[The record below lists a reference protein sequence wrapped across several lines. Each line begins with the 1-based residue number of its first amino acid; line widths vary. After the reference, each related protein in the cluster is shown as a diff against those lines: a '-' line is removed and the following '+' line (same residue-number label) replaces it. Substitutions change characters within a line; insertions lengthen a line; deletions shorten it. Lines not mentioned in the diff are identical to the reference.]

1 MSLLIKKKD
10 QPLVEEIAVLIP
22 EARLRRRRRWLRTGL
37 IVLVVSAVVLLV
49 SLYIGGLGN
58 RSTTPP
64 GPSSALTQSSVAP
77 LPVGTVINASSVTAI
92 QMFTATRG
100 VAIATFW
107 NKSFTTIGNSYLT
120 TTVNGGTS
128 WRITGVLPTG
138 SWNPSVLGG
147 EQVAFVSPR
156 EGYIAQPA
164 PRGPLFTSNGGRTWQ
179 SVAFAG
185 ESPSMSLFKGDL
197 VVSAERCPTGLVGTN
212 GCVTH
217 LGSFPLG
224 SLTPT
229 SDTVIPSLLA
239 GSTKVTPQVVA
250 LSGSIGLAVED
261 WTLVATS
268 DSGASWRPVT
278 NPCPGER
285 SDGVEVQLASDS
297 RWYMLCGRGVGMMKA
312 YNWLYKTADSGRTW
326 TLVAQGSPLRNVGAG
341 NIGPYAVNAFGVS
354 SDGQEMWI
362 NGGPGFL
369 EVSSDGGRQW
379 QFAGTIGA
387 KTNITGP
394 YFVSVGHEV
403 WMPIEFGGLV
413 RATSASSWK
422 VVAESSFP

>member
-1 MSLLIKKKD
+1 MSLLIEKKD
-10 QPLVEEIAVLIP
+10 QPSVEEIVVLIP
-22 EARLRRRRRWLRTGL
+22 EARLRRRRRRLRTGL
-37 IVLVVSAVVLLV
+37 IVLLVSTVVLLA

-64 GPSSALTQSSVAP
+64 GPSSALTQSPIAP
-77 LPVGTVINASSVTAI
+77 LPVGTVLNASSVTAI

-107 NKSFTTIGNSYLT
+107 NKSFTTIENSYLT

-138 SWNPSVLGG
+138 SWYPSVLGA
-147 EQVAFVSPR
+147 EQIDFVSAR

-185 ESPSMSLFKGDL
+185 ESPSMSLFEGDL
-197 VVSAERCPTGLVGTN
+197 VVSAERCPTGQVGTN
-212 GCVTH
+212 RCVTH
-217 LGSFPLG
+217 LGTFPLG

-229 SDTVIPSLLA
+229 SDTVVPSLLA
-239 GSTKVTPQVVA
+239 GYAKVTPQVLA

-261 WTLVATS
+261 STLIATS
-268 DSGASWRPVT
+268 NSGASWRQVT
-278 NPCPGER
+278 NPCPVEGP
-285 SDGVEVQLASDS
+285 GEVQLASDS

-312 YNWLYKTADSGRTW
+312 YNWIYKTANNGRTW
-326 TLVAQGSPLRNVGAG
+326 TLVAKGSPLRNDGDG
-341 NIGPYAVNAFGVS
+341 YIGYSVNAFGVS

-362 NGGPGFL
+362 DGGPGFL
-369 EVSSDGGRQW
+369 QVSSDGGRQW

-387 KTNITGP
+387 KTNVTGP
-394 YFVSVGHEV
+394 YFASVGHEV

-413 RATSASSWK
+413 RATNASSWK
-422 VVAESSFP
+422 IVAESSFQ

>member
-1 MSLLIKKKD
+1 MSLLIEKKD
-10 QPLVEEIAVLIP
+10 QPSVEEIVVLIP
-22 EARLRRRRRWLRTGL
+22 EARLRRRRRRLRTGL
-37 IVLVVSAVVLLV
+37 IVLLVSAVVLLA

-64 GPSSALTQSSVAP
+64 GPSSALTQSPVAP
-77 LPVGTVINASSVTAI
+77 LPVGTVINAASVTAI

-100 VAIATFW
+100 VAIATYW
-107 NKSFTTIGNSYLT
+107 NKSFTTIENSYLT

-138 SWNPSVLGG
+138 SWYPSVLGA
-147 EQVAFVSPR
+147 EQIAFVSAR

-179 SVAFAG
+179 SVAFSG
-185 ESPSMSLFKGDL
+185 ESPSMSLSNGDV
-197 VVSAERCPTGLVGTN
+197 VVSAERCPTGSVGTN
-212 GCVTH
+212 RCVTH
-217 LGSFPLG
+217 LGTFPLG

-239 GSTKVTPQVVA
+239 GSTKVTPRVLT

-261 WTLVATS
+261 SALIATS
-268 DSGASWRPVT
+268 DSGASWRRVT
-278 NPCPGER
+278 NPCPGE
-285 SDGVEVQLASDS
+285 GPGEVQLASDS

-326 TLVAQGSPLRNVGAG
+326 TLVAKGSPLRNVGAG
-341 NIGPYAVNAFGVS
+341 NIGPYAVSAFGVS

-422 VVAESSFP
+422 IVAESSGP

>member
-1 MSLLIKKKD
+1 MSLLSEKKD
-10 QPLVEEIAVLIP
+10 QPLVEEIVVLIP
-22 EARLRRRRRWLRTGL
+22 EARLHRRRRWLRTGL
-37 IVLVVSAVVLLV
+37 IVLLVSAVVLLV

-64 GPSSALTQSSVAP
+64 SPNSVSTQSSVAP

-107 NKSFTTIGNSYLT
+107 NKSFTTIKNSYLT

-128 WRITGVLPTG
+128 WQITGVLPTG
-138 SWNPSVLGG
+138 SWDPSVVGG
-147 EQVAFVSPR
+147 EQIAFVSAR

-164 PRGPLFTSNGGRTWQ
+164 PRSPLFTSNGGRTWK
-179 SVAFAG
+179 SVAFPG
-185 ESPSMSLFKGDL
+185 ESPSMSLFKGEL

-212 GCVTH
+212 RCVTH
-217 LGSFPLG
+217 LGTFPLG
-224 SLTPT
+224 SRTPT
-229 SDTVIPSLLA
+229 SDTVIPSLSA
-239 GSTKVTPQVVA
+239 GSAKVTPQVLA
-250 LSGSIGLAVED
+250 LSGSIGLAVEGS
-261 WTLVATS
+261 TLIATS
-268 DSGASWRPVT
+268 DSGASWRRVT
-278 NPCPGER
+278 NPCPGE
-285 SDGVEVQLASDS
+285 GPGEVQLANDS

-312 YNWLYKTADSGRTW
+312 YNWLYKTADGGRTW
-326 TLVAQGSPLRNVGAG
+326 TLVAKGSPLRNIGAG
-341 NIGPYAVNAFGVS
+341 NIGPYAVSAFGVS

-362 NGGPGFL
+362 DGGPGFL

-387 KTNITGP
+387 KTNVTGP
-394 YFVSVGHEV
+394 YFASVGHEV

-422 VVAESSFP
+422 IVAESSFP

>member
-1 MSLLIKKKD
+1 MSLLIEKKD
-10 QPLVEEIAVLIP
+10 QPSVEEIAVLIP
-22 EARLRRRRRWLRTGL
+22 EARMRQRRRWLRTGL
-37 IVLVVSAVVLLV
+37 IVLLVSAVVLLV

-58 RSTTPP
+58 RSATPP

-77 LPVGTVINASSVTAI
+77 LPVGTVINASSVAAI
-92 QMFTATRG
+92 QMFTATQG

-138 SWNPSVLGG
+138 SWDPRDQGTG
-147 EQVAFVSPR
+147 QFAFVSSR
-156 EGYIAQPA
+156 EGYIVQPA

-185 ESPSMSLFKGDL
+185 ESTSLSLSKGDV
-197 VVSAERCPTGLVGTN
+197 VVSAERCPTGSVGTN
-212 GCVTH
+212 RCVTH
-217 LGSFPLG
+217 LGTFPLG

-239 GSTKVTPQVVA
+239 GSTKVTPRVLA

-261 WTLVATS
+261 STLIATS
-268 DSGASWRPVT
+268 DSGASWRRVT
-278 NPCPGER
+278 NPCPGE
-285 SDGVEVQLASDS
+285 GPGAVQLASDS

-312 YNWLYKTADSGRTW
+312 YNWLYKIADSGRTW
-326 TLVAQGSPLRNVGAG
+326 TLVAKGSPLRNVGAG
-341 NIGPYAVNAFGVS
+341 NIGPYAVSAFGVS

-394 YFVSVGHEV
+394 YFLSVGHEV

-422 VVAESSFP
+422 IVAESSFP

>member
-10 QPLVEEIAVLIP
+10 PPLVEEIAVLIP

-37 IVLVVSAVVLLV
+37 IVLLVSAVVLLV
-49 SLYIGGLGN
+49 PLYIGGLGN
-58 RSTTPP
+58 RATTPP

-92 QMFTATRG
+92 QMFTAMRG

-107 NKSFTTIGNSYLT
+107 NKGFTAIKNSYLT

-138 SWNPSVLGG
+138 SWDPSVLGG
-147 EQVAFVSPR
+147 EQIAFVSAR

-179 SVAFAG
+179 SLAFAG
-185 ESPSMSLFKGDL
+185 ESTSLSLSNGDL

-212 GCVTH
+212 RCVTH

-239 GSTKVTPQVVA
+239 GSAKATPQVLA

-261 WTLVATS
+261 SALVATS

-278 NPCPGER
+278 NPCPGE
-285 SDGVEVQLASDS
+285 GPGEVQLASDS

-326 TLVAQGSPLRNVGAG
+326 TLVAQGSPLRNVGNG
-341 NIGPYAVNAFGVS
+341 YVGYAVNAFGVS

-362 NGGPGFL
+362 DGGPGFL

-422 VVAESSFP
+422 VVGESSFA

>member
-1 MSLLIKKKD
+1 MSLFIEKKD
-10 QPLVEEIAVLIP
+10 HPLVEEIVVLIP
-22 EARLRRRRRWLRTGL
+22 EARMRQRRRWLRTGV
-37 IVLVVSAVVLLV
+37 IVFFVSAVVLIA
-49 SLYIGGLGN
+49 SLYIGGLGT
-58 RSTTPP
+58 RPTTPP

-77 LPVGTVINASSVTAI
+77 LPVGTVMNASSVTAI

-107 NKSFTTIGNSYLT
+107 NKGFTTIKNSYLT

-138 SWNPSVLGG
+138 SWYPSVLGA
-147 EQVAFVSPR
+147 EQIDFVSAR

-185 ESPSMSLFKGDL
+185 ESPSMSLLKGDL
-197 VVSAERCPTGLVGTN
+197 VVSAERCPTGQVGTN
-212 GCVTH
+212 RCVTH
-217 LGSFPLG
+217 LGTFPLG

-239 GSTKVTPQVVA
+239 GYAKVTPQVLA

-261 WTLVATS
+261 STLIATS
-268 DSGASWRPVT
+268 NSGASWRQVA
-278 NPCPGER
+278 NPCPGE
-285 SDGVEVQLASDS
+285 GPGEVQLASDS

-312 YNWLYKTADSGRTW
+312 YNWIYKTADSGRTW
-326 TLVAQGSPLRNVGAG
+326 TLVAKGSPLRNDGDG
-341 NIGPYAVNAFGVS
+341 YIGYSVNAFGVS

-362 NGGPGFL
+362 DGGPGFL
-369 EVSSDGGRQW
+369 QVSSDGGRQW

-387 KTNITGP
+387 KTNVTGP
-394 YFVSVGHEV
+394 YFASVGHEV

-413 RATSASSWK
+413 RATNASSWK
-422 VVAESSFP
+422 IVAESSFQ

>member
-1 MSLLIKKKD
+1 MSLLIEKKD
-10 QPLVEEIAVLIP
+10 QPSVEEIVVLIP
-22 EARLRRRRRWLRTGL
+22 EARLRRRRRRLRTGL
-37 IVLVVSAVVLLV
+37 IVLLVSAVVLLA

-64 GPSSALTQSSVAP
+64 GPSSALTQSPIAP
-77 LPVGTVINASSVTAI
+77 LPVGTVLNASSVTAI

-107 NKSFTTIGNSYLT
+107 NKSFTTIENSYLT

-138 SWNPSVLGG
+138 SWYPSVLGA
-147 EQVAFVSPR
+147 EQIAFVSAR

-179 SVAFAG
+179 SLVFPG

-197 VVSAERCPTGLVGTN
+197 VVSAERCPAGEVGTN
-212 GCVTH
+212 RCVTH
-217 LGSFPLG
+217 LGTFPLG
-224 SLTPT
+224 SRTPT
-229 SDTVIPSLLA
+229 SDSVVPSLLA
-239 GSTKVTPQVVA
+239 GSAKITPQVLA

-261 WTLVATS
+261 STLIATS
-268 DSGASWRPVT
+268 NSGASWRQVT
-278 NPCPGER
+278 NPCPVEGP
-285 SDGVEVQLASDS
+285 GEVQLASDS

-312 YNWLYKTADSGRTW
+312 YNWIYKTANNGRTW
-326 TLVAQGSPLRNVGAG
+326 TLVAKGSPLRNDGDG
-341 NIGPYAVNAFGVS
+341 YIGYSVNAFGVS

-362 NGGPGFL
+362 DGGPGFL
-369 EVSSDGGRQW
+369 QVSSDGGRQW

-387 KTNITGP
+387 KTNVTGP
-394 YFVSVGHEV
+394 YFASVGHEV

-413 RATSASSWK
+413 RATNASSWK
-422 VVAESSFP
+422 IVAESSFQ

>member
-37 IVLVVSAVVLLV
+37 IVLLMSAAVLLA

-64 GPSSALTQSSVAP
+64 GPNSALTQSSVAP
-77 LPVGTVINASSVTAI
+77 LPVGTVINASSVAAI

-107 NKSFTTIGNSYLT
+107 NKSFTTIENSYLT

-138 SWNPSVLGG
+138 SWDPRGQG
-147 EQVAFVSPR
+147 TEQFAFVSPR

-185 ESPSMSLFKGDL
+185 ESTSLSLSKGDV
-197 VVSAERCPTGLVGTN
+197 VVSAERCPTGSVGTN
-212 GCVTH
+212 RCVTH
-217 LGSFPLG
+217 LGTFPLG

-239 GSTKVTPQVVA
+239 GSTKVTPRVLA
-250 LSGSIGLAVED
+250 LSGSTGLAVED
-261 WTLVATS
+261 SAIIATS
-268 DSGASWRPVT
+268 DSGASWRRVT
-278 NPCPGER
+278 NPCPGE
-285 SDGVEVQLASDS
+285 GPGEVQLASDS

-326 TLVAQGSPLRNVGAG
+326 TLVAKGSPLRNVGAG

-422 VVAESSFP
+422 IVAESSGP